1 VAVSVAASGSSS
13 GRRRRRGGGGGA
25 PAAPAAPAAA
35 ASSVSSSSSP
45 WPALPQ
51 PALALARQIRE
62 ATRRTRRAG
71 ERPED
76 DAAAWAVERDGD
88 SGSGGTSSDKTEV
101 PRARTRVYV
110 ADSGGGGGG
119 GHAPTSS
126 SSSPSPNTQPWER
139 WHIVDDPHTSASRM
153 RDAAAA
159 YLLPQGFP
167 HSVAP
172 QYATYMAWRG
182 VQYFFGGAMSV
193 YTTSCLLSALGV
205 AGRRSGEAAAAVNW
219 VLKDGAGR
227 LGRFLFAR
235 WGRELDCELKQF
247 RLAGDLL
254 MECGAALELATSLAP
269 GAFLPLACTANLAK
283 NLAAV
288 AASSTRAPI
297 YRTFALSN
305 NLADVTAKGESVA
318 NLADVLGTL
327 GGIALSKWAK
337 APAVPA
343 FCALSCGYLL
353 ASRRE
358 VDSVQLPYL
367 NRARLAYGATAFFE
381 RGEAPGVP
389 EANAGEPLL
398 PWGGRL
404 HQARVRL
411 GATVEEACAGPAHLA
426 QSAALYRGQRYIVTW
441 RRRRWLP
448 PGGGGGGGGAG
459 GGLGGKGGGGAG
471 RGGGGGGGGKG
482 SEGGSNS
489 SQWSDALLAR
499 MGDGASAALSALSRA
514 LPGGGPAAAAEA
526 QLQRWQGRRRP
537 APSAAATRAA
547 LGGGKAYVILRA
559 GATGEDALKAA
570 FEAHLMIRVMEAA
583 AAADMRRSGGGGQEQ
598 EQQQKDEQE
607 QEQRKAGRRRAE
619 DGDRGGKKRP
629 ADWAAGAPERLA
641 QQVLEA
647 ERRDVVAG
655 ASATTTLAA
664 QQRAASEP
672 RARRCAEAARNA
684 ADELFAEFCAQSRA
698 QGWQLAATMLNPG
711 ESRLVKL
718 NV

>member
-1 VAVSVAASGSSS
+1 VAVLADATEAAATTTTTTRPSWYGDSHDDLLRPSSS
-13 GRRRRRGGGGGA
+13 SEHRQRRRRRRNAEPTPTPTTPA
-25 PAAPAAPAAA
+25 PPA
-35 ASSVSSSSSP
+35 
-45 WPALPQ
+45 WPLPQ

-62 ATRRTRRAG
+62 ATRRTRREG
-71 ERPED
+71 EAPED
-76 DAAAWAVERDGD
+76 EAGALAVERDGD
-88 SGSGGTSSDKTEV
+88 ASGSGAKDA

-110 ADSGGGGGG
+110 AHSGGGGTNSSPTPSFPS
-119 GHAPTSS
+119 AATSS
-126 SSSPSPNTQPWER
+126 VSSASPEWER
-139 WHIVDDPHTSASRM
+139 WHIVDDPHTSASRL
-153 RDAAAA
+153 REAVAA

-167 HSVAP
+167 ASVAP
-172 QYATYMAWRG
+172 QYATYMSWRG

-193 YTTSCLLSALGV
+193 YTTSCLLGALGV

-337 APAVPA
+337 APPVPA
-343 FCALSCGYLL
+343 FCVLSAGYLL

-367 NRARLAYGATAFFE
+367 NRARLAYAAAAFFE

-404 HQARVRL
+404 HQGRVRL

-426 QSAALYRGQRYIVTW
+426 HSAALYRGQRYILTW

-448 PGGGGGGGGAG
+448 AGGGGGGGGGAG
-459 GGLGGKGGGGAG
+459 AKGG
-471 RGGGGGGGGKG
+471 
-482 SEGGSNS
+482 SDGGSGSNNFLEGPLTR
-489 SQWSDALLAR
+489 AAE
-499 MGDGASAALSALSRA
+499 GAAAALSALSRA
-514 LPGGGPAAAAEA
+514 LPGGGGGGATTSTSEGSAASLRARQSKPRAAAAA
-526 QLQRWQGRRRP
+526 V
-537 APSAAATRAA
+537 A

-583 AAADMRRSGGGGQEQ
+583 AAA
-598 EQQQKDEQE
+598 EQQQKTQE
-607 QEQRKAGRRRAE
+607 QQKTQRWQRS
-619 DGDRGGKKRP
+619 RGGDADSPKRP

-641 QQVLEA
+641 QQVLAA
-647 ERRDVVAG
+647 ERNAAAG
-655 ASATTTLAA
+655 QSPLSSP
-664 QQRAASEP
+664 QQRAASEQ
-672 RARRCAEAARNA
+672 RARRCAEAARGA
-684 ADELFAEFCAQSRA
+684 ADELFAEFCAQAKA
-698 QGWQLAATMLNPG
+698 QGWRLGSTMLNPG